1 MEYIYIVVEN
11 WIPYPAAYLTYVDAA
26 NAVKERYGK
35 CVEAQIEECGGMT
48 ESVIDAPE
56 DTSGVTRLYVERGI
70 NIEIH
75 RLPINKTTTP

>member
-1 MEYIYIVVEN
+1 MESIYIVVEN

-35 CVEAQIEECGGMT
+35 RVEAEIEECGMT

-56 DTSGVTRLYVERGI
+56 DTSGVTHLYVERGI
-70 NIEIH
+70 NINIY
-75 RLPINKTTTP
+75 RLPIDTTATP